1 MSTETLVT
9 PNHSDTKCPPVFG
22 LPSSCSTALRFV
34 RCWLPQEGVD
44 TVGVWRSPELD
55 DEEEVV
61 MFTMIG
67 VKMFVGVRPVRPSMR
82 ALKSSWFITLVGVS
96 MGMLRLLR
104 LFDPLPTRRL
114 DGRFGF

>member
-1 MSTETLVT
+1 M
-9 PNHSDTKCPPVFG
+9 
-22 LPSSCSTALRFV
+22 LRFV
-34 RCWLPQEGVD
+34 RCWLPHEGVD

-55 DEEEVV
+55 DEEEVVV

-96 MGMLRLLR
+96 MGMFRLLR
-104 LFDPLPTRRL
+104 LFDPLPTSRL

>member
-1 MSTETLVT
+1 MFTMIGV
-9 PNHSDTKCPPVFG
+9 KM
-22 LPSSCSTALRFV
+22 FV
-34 RCWLPQEGVD
+34 GVRLPQEGVD
-44 TVGVWRSPELD
+44 TVGVWRSPELDED

-96 MGMLRLLR
+96 MGMFRLLR
-104 LFDPLPTRRL
+104 LFDPLPTRTFL
-114 DGRFGF
+114 NIGAITPLGA